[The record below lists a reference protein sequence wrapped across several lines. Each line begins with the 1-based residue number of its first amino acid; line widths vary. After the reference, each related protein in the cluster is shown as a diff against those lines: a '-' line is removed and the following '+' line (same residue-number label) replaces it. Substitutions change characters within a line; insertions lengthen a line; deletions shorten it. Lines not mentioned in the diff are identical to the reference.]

1 MQIEELAVFD
11 YMGGDAI
18 KTYDCVDVLTKII
31 HSELTDGKYTRR
43 FVADVL
49 RHQENMEDYDNA

>member
-1 MQIEELAVFD
+1 MQIDELAVFD

-31 HSELTDGKYTRR
+31 RSELTDGKYTRR

-49 RHQENMEDYDNA
+49 RHQENMENDDD